1 MSDERRTPEDLT
13 GADDQALGEALGS
26 AIREQVDAPAARP
39 PVSSIAE
46 RAAAQAKAR
55 HARQAVLGIAASVA
69 VVAGGIAAWNA
80 LEEDQPTEVIVISDP
95 TFAPGPEATAQP
107 TAAPIAPSVEEPQ
120 DTLPET
126 PQTGTE
132 TAFEP
137 ITPESVSTGPELGW
151 VQFDP
156 ASVFGADAIDAH
168 NIVSVGDGRVLAQVY
183 GSDGDRVLV
192 TDDGT
197 GWTVISM
204 PPDFAPKR
212 FNFAGERWV
221 VTGWDVST
229 FEDNISAFFSD
240 DQGATWTNLTLDI
253 GGNADETVSVADV
266 LVSGQSMVI
275 AAKARVHV
283 DIASVIVNR
292 GLVPDK
298 ESIKGWMGVEGD
310 TVSFTRD
317 ESSDPESFELTA
329 EEEDFLYGGD
339 RSFVRLFHSD
349 GGAVELVAE
358 YPAWDVGG
366 YGAADGFHLAV
377 IATEG
382 ELLLTSADGRQWSQA
397 PLTTADGVPVG
408 RFYSYYRTSTEGTVW
423 TSGQT
428 SSQYRVERFD
438 GVYSPA
444 LVAELP
450 NGIATVDRLAVGP
463 AGIAMSAA
471 QGSTPDASPI
481 PVFQVAKDGYELRY
495 NDPVGGVSLWDLSED
510 VAIYVL
516 DAENAQSNMLPEGV
530 REVEGGDD
538 GPDLLVFE
546 DPVTG
551 EHLVSFTMEELEP
564 WISSDEFVGTAGI
577 NTEQSE
583 QWAGWSADGTTW
595 DWKTLSEAF
604 DLTGLTDLE
613 KGFTNIDLA
622 VGSNFV
628 IARVQPYS
636 AVPSDTP
643 GDDSIMLSGL
653 APLWFIATVE

>member
-1 MSDERRTPEDLT
+1 MSDERQTPEDLT
-13 GADDQALGEALGS
+13 GADDKALGEALGS
-26 AIREQVDAPAARP
+26 AIRGRVDAPTARP

-55 HARQAVLGIAASVA
+55 NTRRTVVGIAASVA
-69 VVAGGIAAWNA
+69 LVAGGIAAWNA
-80 LEEDQPTEVIVISDP
+80 LDSDQSTEVIVVDES
-95 TFAPGPEATAQP
+95 TLAPEPQATAQP
-107 TAAPIAPSVEEPQ
+107 TAAPTAPPVEEPQ
-120 DTLPET
+120 EAAPDRS
-126 PQTGTE
+126 QTGTE
-132 TAFEP
+132 SAFEP

-168 NIVSVGDGRVLAQVY
+168 NIASVGDGRVLARVY
-183 GSDGDRVLV
+183 GSNGDRVMV
-192 TDDGT
+192 TGNGT
-197 GWTVISM
+197 DWTVVSM
-204 PPDFAPKR
+204 PPDFAPEH

-229 FEDNISAFFSD
+229 TEDNISAFFSD
-240 DQGATWTNLTLDI
+240 DKGATWTDLAIDI
-253 GGNADETVSVADV
+253 GGNADETVAVADV
-266 LVSGQSMVI
+266 LVSGQNMVI
-275 AAKARVHV
+275 AAKARVHA
-283 DIASVIVNR
+283 DIASVIVGR

-298 ESIKGWMGVEGD
+298 ESIKGWMSVEGD

-339 RSFVRLFHSD
+339 RSFARLYFSD
-349 GGAVELVAE
+349 GGAPELVAE
-358 YPAWDVGG
+358 YPASGVGG
-366 YGAADGFHLAV
+366 YGAVDGFHLAV

-382 ELLLTSADGRQWSQA
+382 ELLFTSTDGRQWSQA
-397 PLTTADGVPVG
+397 PLTTDDGVPVG
-408 RFYSYYRTSTEGTVW
+408 RFYSYYGTTEGTVW

-471 QGSTPDASPI
+471 QGSTPDPSPI
-481 PVFQVAKDGYELRY
+481 PVFQVAKDGYEFRY

-516 DAENAQSNMLPEGV
+516 DAENAQSNMLPEGI
-530 REVEGGDD
+530 REVEGGDE

-546 DPVTG
+546 DPETG

-564 WISSDEFVGTAGI
+564 WIDSDELMATADI
-577 NTEQSE
+577 STEQRE
-583 QWAGWSADGTTW
+583 QWVGWSADGTTW
-595 DWKTLSEAF
+595 DWKTLSEAYG
-604 DLTGLTDLE
+604 LTGLTDLE

-636 AVPSDTP
+636 ADPSDTP
-643 GDDSIMLSGL
+643 GDDSIKLSGL

>member
-1 MSDERRTPEDLT
+1 MSDERQTPEDLT
-13 GADDQALGEALGS
+13 GADDQALGEALGN
-26 AIREQVDAPAARP
+26 AIRERVIAPAARP

-55 HARQAVLGIAASVA
+55 HTRQAVVGIAASVA
-69 VVAGGIAAWNA
+69 LVAGGIAAWSA
-80 LEEDQPTEVIVISDP
+80 LEEDQPTEVIVVNDP
-95 TFAPGPEATAQP
+95 TFAPDPEVTAQP
-107 TAAPIAPSVEEPQ
+107 TAAPTAPSVEEPQ
-120 DTLPET
+120 ETLPET
-126 PQTGTE
+126 PQASAEVTTQ
-132 TAFEP
+132 P
-137 ITPESVSTGPELGW
+137 ITPKSVSTGPELGW

-156 ASVFGADAIDAH
+156 TTVFGTDVIDAH
-168 NIVSVGDGRVLAQVY
+168 SIASVGDGRVLAQVY
-183 GSDGDRVLV
+183 GRDGDRVLV
-192 TDDGT
+192 TDNGT
-197 GWTVISM
+197 DWTVISM
-204 PPDFAPKR
+204 PPDFAPER

-240 DQGATWTNLTLDI
+240 DQGATWTNLALDI

-266 LVSGQSMVI
+266 LVSGQNMVI
-275 AAKARVHV
+275 AAKARFHV

-339 RSFVRLFHSD
+339 RRFVRLFHSD
-349 GGAVELVAE
+349 GGAAEQVAE
-358 YPAWDVGG
+358 YSAWDVGG
-366 YGAADGFHLAV
+366 YGAVDGFHLAL

-397 PLTTADGVPVG
+397 PLTAADGVPVG
-408 RFYSYYRTSTEGTVW
+408 RFYSYYGTTEGTVW

-428 SSQYRVERFD
+428 SSQYRAERFE
-438 GVYSPA
+438 GAYSPA

-450 NGIATVDRLAVGP
+450 SGIATVDRLSVGP
-463 AGIAMSAA
+463 AGIAMAA
-471 QGSTPDASPI
+471 LQGSTPDPNLI

-510 VAIYVL
+510 IAVYVL

-530 REVEGGDD
+530 REVEGGDEV
-538 GPDLLVFE
+538 PDLLVFE
-546 DPVTG
+546 DPDTG

-564 WISSDEFVGTAGI
+564 WISSDGFVGTAGI
-577 NTEQSE
+577 STEQSE
-583 QWAGWSADGTTW
+583 QWVGWSADGSTW
-595 DWKTLSEAF
+595 DWKTLSEAYG
-604 DLTGLTDLE
+604 LTGLTDLE
-613 KGFTNIDLA
+613 KGFTNIELA

-636 AVPSDTP
+636 ADPSDTP
-643 GDDSIMLSGL
+643 GDDSIMLSGH